1 MYFEFSVLDWCACA
15 SGLTTSDEWL
25 NWAKAPP
32 VFPETALKDV
42 PALAEMP
49 AMMRR
54 RLNRVGRMACHVAY
68 SCDKAQ
74 TANPIVFASRYGDTD
89 KALLLL
95 AELVKA
101 EPMSPTGFGLSVHN
115 AIAAQYGISRSHLG
129 NAIAVAGAQATI
141 AAAMVE
147 ATALLHD
154 GADEVLVAYYET
166 PLPGGYSTFHDQKTC
181 EYAWAWRVG
190 RIDHAEG
197 IARVCVDYAD
207 GNSPSR
213 NSLDQWPTGLA
224 VLRHFLR
231 QLSPSSATQD
241 ELVCSETFGA
251 QTRWAVHA

>member
-1 MYFEFSVLDWCACA
+1 MHFEFSVLDWCACA

-25 NWAKAPP
+25 NWAKARP

-42 PALAEMP
+42 PLLSKMP

-54 RLNRVGRMACHVAY
+54 RLNRAGRMACHVAY
-68 SCDKAQ
+68 SCDKEQ

-89 KALLLL
+89 KALSLL
-95 AELVKA
+95 AELVKG

-115 AIAAQYGISRSHLG
+115 AIAAQYGIARVHLG

-154 GADEVLVAYYET
+154 GAEDVLVVFYET
-166 PLPGGYSTFHDQKTC
+166 PLPEGYSTFQDEKTC

-190 RIDHAEG
+190 RMDHPEG
-197 IARVCVDYAD
+197 IARVCVNYAD
-207 GNSPSR
+207 DNSHFQ
-213 NSLDQWPTGLA
+213 NSLDQWPTGLT

-231 QLSPSSATQD
+231 QLNPGSATND
-241 ELVCSETFGA
+241 ELVCCERFGA
-251 QTRWAVHA
+251 QTRWIVRA